1 MNKNKIQKGCPTG
14 GPGKKGRTEIV
25 SALPDNRYGRLF
37 EPMGRMW
44 ISKEEWDEINKKIA
58 GLEAR
63 IYDQQKIILS
73 HIQEHEESVTELK
86 QIVEKIKVD
95 FG

>member
-44 ISKEEWDEINKKIA
+44 ISKEEWDEINKKLLVLK
-58 GLEAR
+58 LEFMTSR
-63 IYDQQKIILS
+63 KLFY
-73 HIQEHEESVTELK
+73 HISRNTKSRSLN
-86 QIVEKIKVD
+86 
-95 FG
+95 